1 MDTTDAD
8 QPEPSSVASGF
19 AAMQQQFQNMMLM
32 MQADKLENTE
42 RFEAMNAAFQSETA
56 LLHGEIVAT
65 AKTHLGRQTGRKAS
79 LDGTPIRGMGM
90 SRRTSAF
97 QKAIGDGKRAPKAL
111 INGDVFK
118 TMNFAGKS
126 HESIQEHFIK
136 FEYHARNQDKDF
148 WCDLLQLTFN
158 KTIGDSIIAQGLLL
172 KQDRNDA
179 QDCPAGWYNYE
190 ELCAWLVKKYH
201 RAQFEMELLARIFY
215 NYE

>member
-1 MDTTDAD
+1 MADAD

-19 AAMQQQFQNMMLM
+19 AAMHKQFQNMMLM
-32 MQADKLENTE
+32 MQADKVENTE

-56 LLHGEIVAT
+56 LLHGEIVASS
-65 AKTHLGRQTGRKAS
+65 KTHLGRQTGRKNS
-79 LDGTPIRGMGM
+79 LDGTPLRGMGM

-136 FEYHARNQDKDF
+136 FEYHARN
-148 WCDLLQLTFN
+148 
-158 KTIGDSIIAQGLLL
+158 
-172 KQDRNDA
+172 
-179 QDCPAGWYNYE
+179 
-190 ELCAWLVKKYH
+190 
-201 RAQFEMELLARIFY
+201 
-215 NYE
+215 